1 MAVSV
6 VVPRGFAAAGGHV
19 GIKAHGVPDCAI
31 VACTTPAPASAAAV
45 FTSSLAAA
53 APVELSRAHLCATG
67 GRARS
72 IIITSGNA
80 NAVTGERGRSGAA
93 ALCDRVAGALG
104 SARDEVLLAQTG
116 LIGVPFDF
124 DAVGGE
130 VEALCSQIGSTEAH
144 GAQASRAILTTDSVA
159 KTFECERDGVRLG
172 AMAKGAAMLAPNLA
186 TMLAVLT
193 TDAACEPGLLCELL
207 RDAVTPTFNRVHV
220 DGATSTNDTVA
231 VLASG
236 LAGPVPPE
244 RLGEMLTEA
253 CASLAR
259 QMVDDAEGATRTA
272 TVSVRGARND
282 HEAAVAAR
290 AVAGSLLVKCSLNG
304 ADPYWGR
311 VVAELG
317 TAGVGFALDRVA
329 VRYGGI
335 AVCVGGEPA
344 PHDAAAVA
352 AHLGGRHVELT
363 CDLGL
368 GSGEAAILC
377 CDLGPGYLQ
386 ENRTTS

>member
-1 MAVSV
+1 VSV
-6 VVPRGFAAAGGHV
+6 VDPEGFVAAGGHV
-19 GIKAHGVPDCAI
+19 GIKAGGVADCAV
-31 VACTTPAPASAAAV
+31 VACTSGAPASAAAV
-45 FTSSLAAA
+45 FTTNLAVA
-53 APVELSRAHLCATG
+53 APVVVSRAHLAATR
-67 GRARS
+67 GRARAVVV
-72 IIITSGNA
+72 TSGNA
-80 NAVTGERGRSGAA
+80 NAATGARGVGGAE
-93 ALCDRVAGALG
+93 ALCTSVAGAFG
-104 SARDEVLLAQTG
+104 VAPSEVLVAQTG

-124 DAVGGE
+124 GGITPAIT
-130 VEALCSQIGSTEAH
+130 ALCSGAGATPAH
-144 GAQASRAILTTDSVA
+144 GTAAAKAILTTDSVP
-159 KTFECERDGVRLG
+159 KTYSAAYGAFRVG

-207 RDAVTPTFNRVHV
+207 RDAVAPSFNRIHV
-220 DGATSTNDTVA
+220 DGSTSTNDTVA

-236 LAGPVPPE
+236 LAGPVSAE
-244 RLGEMLTEA
+244 LLGGALVEA

-272 TVSVRGARND
+272 TIEVRGAVSD
-282 HEAAVAAR
+282 HQAHVAAR

-317 TAGVGFALDRVA
+317 AAGVAFALDRVT
-329 VRYGGI
+329 VRYGGV
-335 AVCVGGEPA
+335 AVCVDGEGVA
-344 PHDAAAVA
+344 HDAAAVA
-352 AHLGGRHVELT
+352 DHLAGRHVELG

-368 GSGEAAILC
+368 GSGRGSVLC
-377 CDLGPGYLQ
+377 CDLGPGYLD